1 MVMAVRSPRAAA
13 GATLLSLA
21 VLAAGLSSRP
31 AAAGDCNTDVAGL
44 TQKRQSVI
52 DKLNVLA
59 KSSKGK
65 LDPVASCPVLQTL
78 VRAEGELLKYLVAN
92 KNWCN
97 IPEEAVNNLQA
108 ASGKSQGF
116 ATQACNFAVQAKKA
130 KEQQASASAS
140 IAAEAQKLPAGPL

>member
-1 MVMAVRSPRAAA
+1 MVLAVRSPRAAA
-13 GATLLSLA
+13 GAVLFSLLASTAL
-21 VLAAGLSSRP
+21 LPGH
-31 AAAGDCNTDVAGL
+31 AAAGDCNTDVSSL
-44 TQKRQSVI
+44 TQKRQTVI

-78 VRAEGELLKYLVAN
+78 VKAEGELLKYLVAN

-97 IPEEAVNNLQA
+97 VPDEAVNNLQA
-108 ASGKSQGF
+108 ASSKSQTF

-130 KEQQASASAS
+130 KEQQATANAS
-140 IAAEAQKLPAGPL
+140 IAAEAQKLPTGPL